1 VTASPAQLNDVVD
14 FATDEEFGES
24 AYRNGWTD
32 GLPVVPPTP
41 GRVGSVVEYTDRDP
55 VEMLGVMPPGNGL
68 ATVHAVA
75 VNAVMAGCEPQHFP
89 IVLAAI
95 EAVLD
100 PEFNLR
106 GIQATTSPV
115 TPALMINGPAATDL
129 EFNSGHDCF
138 GPGTKANAVVGR
150 AVRLCMRNIGYA
162 RAGETDMS
170 TQGQPGKYAF
180 CFAENEP
187 SSPWEPHSVERGFPP
202 EASTV
207 TAFQAGM
214 IMNILDF
221 GSKSAG
227 SLLKSLASGMATTN
241 TNSIQIAGGD
251 LALVLCPDHAEILGR
266 EGWTKDEVKQFLHQ
280 NALLPFSAFSQ
291 GVQSCIRDWRRG
303 SFRFITEN
311 TLLPIVDDWRHIRV
325 VVAGGAGS
333 QSGFIPGF
341 ADGFST
347 IREIT

>member
-1 VTASPAQLNDVVD
+1 VTVSAAQLNDSID
-14 FATDEEFGES
+14 YDTDEDFS
-24 AYRNGWTD
+24 KNAYSEGWTD

-41 GRVGSVVEYTDRDP
+41 ERVGGLLEYADRDP

-75 VNAVMAGCEPQHFP
+75 VNAVMAGSEPQHFP
-89 IVLAAI
+89 VILAAI

-100 PEFNLR
+100 PEFNLS

-115 TPALMINGPAATDL
+115 TPAFMINGPVAIDL

-138 GPGTKANAVVGR
+138 GPGTMANAVVGR

-180 CFAENEP
+180 CFAENEAA
-187 SSPWEPHSVERGFPP
+187 SPWEPHSVERGFSP
-202 EASTV
+202 EVSTI

-227 SLLKSLASGMATTN
+227 SLLQSLSSGMATTN

-251 LALVLCPDHAEILGR
+251 LALVLCPDHADILGR
-266 EGWTKDEVKQFLHQ
+266 EGWTKDEVKQFLYQ
-280 NALLPFSAFSQ
+280 NARIPFSAFSP

-303 SFRFITEN
+303 SFKFIADH
-311 TLLPIVDDWRHIRV
+311 TLLPIADDWRHIRI
-325 VVAGGAGS
+325 VVAGGSGS

-341 ADGFST
+341 ADGFSVT
-347 IREIT
+347 REIQ